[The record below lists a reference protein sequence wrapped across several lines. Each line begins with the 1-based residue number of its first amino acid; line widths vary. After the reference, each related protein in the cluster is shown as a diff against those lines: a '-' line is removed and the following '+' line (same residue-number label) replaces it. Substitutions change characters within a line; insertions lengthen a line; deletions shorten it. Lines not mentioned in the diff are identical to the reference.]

1 MCRLQQD
8 TKNRPDLPTGAMHK
22 VSAFSLQFCLSAVL
36 LSCSAHLPAQGTTQ
50 FRSDPAHTGI
60 YAGVAPKN
68 ISHVLWEFKTGG
80 RVFSS
85 PVVADGLVFVGSNDH
100 FLHAIQTATGH
111 ELWKF
116 ATDANVN
123 STPAVAQGVVYVLS
137 LDGNAYAVDEHTGK
151 LLWKFRTGGES
162 RLNLA
167 GIYGLAPSREVV
179 PDVWDFL
186 LSSPTVEGGMVFF
199 GSGDRNVYAL
209 DARTG
214 KQVWKFQAGDVVHS
228 SPAVANGVLYIGCWD
243 GVLYALDERT
253 GKLAWK
259 FATGVDA
266 THFMQGIPGSPAVSS
281 GVVVFGSR
289 DNFIYALNAI
299 SGELI
304 WKQENGGSWVI
315 ASPAIQNGIVY
326 ITTSDSLK
334 LRALDLRSGK
344 SLFDLGFK
352 TYSFSSPAIAAGHAY
367 FGTFDGIVHDADLA
381 SRRINSE
388 FRVQASIAHK
398 ELLNPDGHLNEA
410 VVYGPLGPD
419 GKPNNTIDA
428 SIIGIDRLLQLGSIL
443 SSPAVADGVVYVGS
457 ADGSVYALK

>member
-1 MCRLQQD
+1 MCYLQQAILH
-8 TKNRPDLPTGAMHK
+8 TSKILARAMQPVLLLSVPTAFLVG
-22 VSAFSLQFCLSAVL
+22 SAF
-36 LSCSAHLPAQGTTQ
+36 LPAQDSAQ
-50 FRSDPAHTGI
+50 FRSDPAHSGV
-60 YAGVAPKN
+60 YASPAPRE
-68 ISHVLWEFKTGG
+68 ISHVVWVFKTGG

-100 FLHAIQTATGH
+100 FLHAIRAVSGQ

-123 STPAVAQGVVYVLS
+123 STPAVSQGVVYVLS
-137 LDGNAYAVDEHTGK
+137 LDGNVYGIDEHTGK
-151 LLWKFRTGGES
+151 QLWKFSTGGES

-186 LSSPTVEGGMVFF
+186 LSSPTVEAGMVFF
-199 GSGDRNVYAL
+199 GSGDHNVYAL

-228 SPAVANGVLYIGCWD
+228 SPAVVNGMLYIGCWD
-243 GVLYALDERT
+243 GVFYALEERT
-253 GKLAWK
+253 GELAWK
-259 FATGVDA
+259 FATGVDS
-266 THFMQGIPGSPAVSS
+266 THFMQGIPGSAAVSN

-289 DNFIYALNAI
+289 DNFIYALNAR

-304 WKQENGGSWVI
+304 WKQEKGGSWVI
-315 ASPAIQNGIVY
+315 ASPAILDGVVY
-326 ITTSDSLK
+326 IPTSDSLK
-334 LRALDLRSGK
+334 LRALDLQSGK
-344 SLFDLGFK
+344 SLFDFGYK
-352 TYSFSSPAIAAGHAY
+352 TYAFSSPAIASGHAY
-367 FGTFDGIVHDADLA
+367 FGTFDGIVHDADLT
-381 SRRINSE
+381 SHQIHSE
-388 FRVQASIAHK
+388 FVVQASRAHK
-398 ELLNPDGHLNEA
+398 ELLNADGHLNEA
-410 VVYGPLGPD
+410 LVYGPLGPD

-457 ADGSVYALK
+457 ADGSVYALN

>member
-1 MCRLQQD
+1 MCRLLQAIMNTSKILAWAMQ
-8 TKNRPDLPTGAMHK
+8 PVLFLPVPA
-22 VSAFSLQFCLSAVL
+22 ALLFSPV
-36 LSCSAHLPAQGTTQ
+36 HLPAQGAAQ
-50 FRSDPAHTGI
+50 FRSDPAHTGVF
-60 YAGVAPKN
+60 ASAAPKE
-68 ISHVLWEFKTGG
+68 ISHVLWVFRTGG

-85 PVVADGLVFVGSNDH
+85 PVVADGLVFIGSNDH
-100 FLHAIQTATGH
+100 FLHAIQVSTGH

-137 LDGNAYAVDEHTGK
+137 LDGNAYAVDEHTGR
-151 LLWKFRTGGES
+151 LRWKFSTGGES
-162 RLNLA
+162 RPNLA

-186 LSSPTVEGGMVFF
+186 LSSPTVEGGLVFF
-199 GSGDRNVYAL
+199 GSGDHNVYAL

-214 KQVWKFQAGDVVHS
+214 RRVWKFQTPDVVHS
-228 SPAVANGVLYIGCWD
+228 SPAVANGMLYIGCWD
-243 GVLYALDERT
+243 GVLYALNERT

-259 FATGVDA
+259 YATGVDA
-266 THFMQGIPGSPAVSS
+266 THFMQGIPGSPAVSN

-289 DNFIYALNAI
+289 DNYIYALNAS
-299 SGELI
+299 SGELN

-315 ASPAIQNGIVY
+315 ASPAIQNGVVY
-326 ITTSDSLK
+326 VPTSDSLK
-334 LRALDLRSGK
+334 LRALDLKSGK
-344 SLFDLGFK
+344 PLFDVDYK
-352 TYSFSSPAIAAGHAY
+352 TYSFSSPAIASGHAY

-381 SRRINSE
+381 SRQIHSE
-388 FRVQASIAHK
+388 FRVQASVAHQEFLK
-398 ELLNPDGHLNEA
+398 ADGSLNDA
-410 VVYGPLGPD
+410 AVYGPLGPD

-457 ADGSVYALK
+457 ADGSVYALN